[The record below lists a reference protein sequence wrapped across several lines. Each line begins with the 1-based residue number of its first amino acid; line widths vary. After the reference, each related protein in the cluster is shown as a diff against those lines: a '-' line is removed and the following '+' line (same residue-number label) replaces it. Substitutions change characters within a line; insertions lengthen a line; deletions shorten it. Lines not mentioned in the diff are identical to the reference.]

1 MRNQSMN
8 KADLIS
14 AVMEK
19 TEVSKADATKSV
31 DAIFDAITDA
41 LKQGDQVS
49 VPGFGI
55 FQRKERAA
63 RQGRNPQ
70 TGESIQIPAAKVPSF
85 KAGKG
90 LKEAV
95 NV

>member
-1 MRNQSMN
+1 MN
-8 KADLIS
+8 KADLITV
-14 AVMEK
+14 VMEK
-19 TEVSKADATKSV
+19 TDVSKTDATEV
-31 DAIFDAITDA
+31 VNAVFDAITDA
-41 LKQGDQVS
+41 LKNGDQVS

-70 TGESIQIPAAKVPSF
+70 TGATIEIPAAKVPSF

-90 LKEAV
+90 LKDAI
-95 NV
+95 NA

>member
-1 MRNQSMN
+1 MN
-8 KADLIS
+8 KADLIEAVMAKNDTSKSEATS
-14 AVMEK
+14 AVNA
-19 TEVSKADATKSV
+19 V
-31 DAIFDAITDA
+31 FDVITDA
-41 LKQGDQVS
+41 LKTGEQVS

-55 FQRKERAA
+55 FQRKDRAA

-70 TGESIQIPAAKVPSF
+70 TGETIQIPAAKVPSF

>member
-1 MRNQSMN
+1 MN
-8 KADLIS
+8 KADLIN

-19 TEVSKADATKSV
+19 IEVNKTEATDAV
-31 DAIFDAITDA
+31 NAVFDAITDA

-70 TGESIQIPAAKVPSF
+70 TGETINIPAAKVPSF

-90 LKEAV
+90 LKDAV

>member
-1 MRNQSMN
+1 MN
-8 KADLIS
+8 KVELIN

-19 TEVSKADATKSV
+19 ADMGKAEATTAVSAV
-31 DAIFDAITDA
+31 FDVITDS
-41 LKQGDQVS
+41 LKAGEQVS

-55 FQRKERAA
+55 FQRKDRAA

-70 TGESIQIPAAKVPSF
+70 TGATILIPAAKVPSF

-90 LKEAV
+90 LKDAV
-95 NV
+95 NA

>member
-1 MRNQSMN
+1 MN